1 MGILMGALLEFMSVT
16 TWTFILIG
24 MGFLV
29 LIALHIYTFW
39 VIIKHIRRI
48 IQAEKARLEIENRE
62 RRQIRRM
69 IRNKADEEAWLRF
82 LAGLDEDQE

>member
-1 MGILMGALLEFMSVT
+1 MGALLEFMSVT

-48 IQAEKARLEIENRE
+48 IQSEKARLEIENRE

-69 IRNKADEEAWLRF
+69 IRNKADEEVWLRF